1 MDLTSPHA
9 FWLLKNGIGEVPPS
23 LPGDAGCD
31 VLILGAGITGALIA
45 DAMTAAG
52 LSVLVIDRRHPGHGS
67 TSASTALLQ
76 YEIDRHLADLIETIG
91 RPRAEAAYRACLD
104 GVEAVARLA
113 EELGAEHL
121 QFKRRPSLYLASRR
135 RHVRGLQKEA
145 EARRDAG
152 LPCEFLNGKEVRNL
166 GFDAPAAL
174 WSSAAAEVDPWRLA
188 QALLARSAGRDFA
201 LYGRTEALG
210 VIARKGVL
218 EVATNRG
225 RIRTKHLIVATGY
238 EADRFLPEKVSRLH
252 STYALVT
259 EPVASFSGWPER
271 CLIWESARPYLY
283 LRTTADDRVLVGGM
297 DRRFRNPAL
306 RDALVPK
313 TAARLFAQA
322 RKMFPRIP
330 MKPAYAWAGTF
341 GETEDGLA
349 YIGAHP
355 KADPRIHFALG
366 FGGNGITYSAL
377 AAEILAAK
385 VVGKDHPY
393 AETFSF
399 DR

>member
-9 FWLLKNGIGEVPPS
+9 FWLLKNGVGDVPPP

-45 DAMTAAG
+45 DAMTAEG
-52 LSVLVIDRRHPGHGS
+52 LSVLVVDRRHPCHGS

-76 YEIDRHLADLIETIG
+76 YEIDRHLVDLIDKLG
-91 RPRAEAAYRACLD
+91 RPRAEAAYRACLE
-104 GVEAVARLA
+104 GVEAIARLA
-113 EELGAEHL
+113 GELGAEQL
-121 QFKRRPSLYLASRR
+121 QFKRRPSLYLASRH
-135 RHVRGLQKEA
+135 RHVRGLEREA
-145 EARRDAG
+145 EARHNAG
-152 LPCEFLNGKEVRNL
+152 LPCEFLNGKEVRRL

-174 WSSAAAEVDPWRLA
+174 RSSVAAEIDPWRLA
-188 QALLARSAGRDFA
+188 HALLSRSAGRDFA
-201 LYGRTEALG
+201 LYGRTRALG
-210 VIARKGVL
+210 VIERKGAL
-218 EVATNRG
+218 EISTDRG
-225 RIRTKHLIVATGY
+225 RIRAKHLIVATGY
-238 EADRFLPEKVSRLH
+238 EADRFLPEKISRLH

-259 EPVASFSGWPER
+259 EPVAIFAGWPER

-297 DRRFRNPAL
+297 DRRFRNPAV
-306 RDALVPK
+306 RDALVAK
-313 TAARLFAQA
+313 TAGKLLSAAR
-322 RKMFPRIP
+322 RMFPKIP
-330 MKPAYAWAGTF
+330 MEPAYSWAGTF
-341 GETEDGLA
+341 AETEDGLA

-355 KADPRIHFALG
+355 RMDPRILFALG

-385 VVGKDHPY
+385 VAGRDHPY
-393 AETFSF
+393 ADTFSF

>member
-9 FWLLKNGIGEVPPS
+9 FWLLKNGIGDVPPP

-52 LSVLVIDRRHPGHGS
+52 LSVLVIDRRHPCEGS

-76 YEIDRHLADLIETIG
+76 YEIDRHLADLIESLG
-91 RPRAEAAYRACLD
+91 RPRAVAAYRACLD
-104 GVEAVARLA
+104 GVETIGRLA
-113 EELGAEHL
+113 GELGAERL
-121 QFKRRPSLYLASRR
+121 QFKGRPSLYLASRR
-135 RHVRGLQKEA
+135 RHVRSLQREA
-145 EARRDAG
+145 EARCDAG
-152 LPCEFLNGKEVRNL
+152 LPCEFLNAEEVRRI
-166 GFDAPAAL
+166 GFDAPGAL
-174 WSSAAAEVDPWRLA
+174 WNSAAAEVDPWRLTK
-188 QALLARSAGRDFA
+188 ALLARSAGRDFA
-201 LYGRTEALG
+201 LYGRTEASG
-210 VIARKGVL
+210 VIARKGAL

-225 RIRTKHLIVATGY
+225 RIRTKHLVVATGY
-238 EADRFLPEKVSRLH
+238 ESDRFLPTKVSRLH

-259 EPVASFSGWPER
+259 EPVEAFPGWPER

-313 TAARLFAQA
+313 TAVKLIEQA
-322 RKMFPRIP
+322 RKMFPAIP
-330 MKPAYAWAGTF
+330 TTPAYSWAGTF
-341 GETEDGLA
+341 AETEDGLA

-355 KADPRIHFALG
+355 KADPRILFALG
-366 FGGNGITYSAL
+366 FGGNGITYSAI

-385 VVGKDHPY
+385 VLGKDHPY